1 MTFHDV
7 TEAALFKKRLCR
19 GSELQSS
26 RASSMEIKTVFVIH
40 ILMFIVGGIRECL
53 AEKFLTVAEGDT
65 LVLKCP
71 RKNFSERAFMEWRN
85 PRGHVM
91 FFNNVKGLRD
101 SRSSIFTLNN
111 SEYTLL
117 LSNVTFDDEGT
128 YRCLM
133 YEDRVASKRFKVKVL
148 ATPKIDMAEFEDKT
162 ILKCSVTA
170 NGNPPELSW
179 RISGVEIE
187 ALPNTLREGRSNRSM
202 AVSILTIKTH
212 IREATVM
219 CLAKHKDL
227 PKQVM
232 DFIIIENHSVTAST
246 SRYSSTRDEL
256 KTETMTTATSSPAIS
271 STAHMEL
278 SSENTEVL
286 PTGDGTTSNHR
297 QDEHSTATDINLT
310 TQNINSSE
318 SNSTEGYLTKNG
330 TNSQGFGIGDNDK
343 QINHQESSPL
353 LILLVTSLI
362 IALLIVVIFFV
373 IRLRRAH
380 IAWKKE
386 NEESEQ
392 SVESSKSKSSH
403 EEKQSHE
410 RRRQG
415 FWNSNFT
422 EYRVEETPQKTENSV
437 ATVDVITET
446 QDSSRTACNKLDGA
460 CVKETE
466 L

>member
-1 MTFHDV
+1 
-7 TEAALFKKRLCR
+7 
-19 GSELQSS
+19 
-26 RASSMEIKTVFVIH
+26 MEIKTVFVIH

-53 AEKFLTVAEGDT
+53 ATKFLTVAEGDT

-71 RKNFSERAFMEWRN
+71 RKNFSVDAYMEWRN

-91 FFNNVKGLRD
+91 FFNNIKGLRD

-117 LSNVTFDDEGT
+117 LSNVTFDDEGI

-133 YEDRVASKRFKVKVL
+133 YEDRVVSKRFKVKVL

-162 ILKCSVTA
+162 ILKCSVTG

-187 ALPNTLREGRSNRSM
+187 A
-202 AVSILTIKTH
+202 
-212 IREATVM
+212 
-219 CLAKHKDL
+219 
-227 PKQVM
+227 
-232 DFIIIENHSVTAST
+232 VTAST

-256 KTETMTTATSSPAIS
+256 KTETMTTATSSPAFS

-286 PTGDGTTSNHR
+286 PTGDSTTSNHR
-297 QDEHSTATDINLT
+297 QVEENSTATDINLT

-318 SNSTEGYLTKNG
+318 SNSPEGNLTKNG
-330 TNSQGFGIGDNDK
+330 TNSQGFGNDK
-343 QINHQESSPL
+343 QINHKESSPL

-362 IALLIVVIFFV
+362 MALLIVVIFFV
-373 IRLRRAH
+373 IRLRKAH

-446 QDSSRTACNKLDGA
+446 QESSRTACSKLDGA